1 MIILGIDPGI
11 ADTGFGLIEDT
22 KGQLKVLTFGSI
34 KTKAGL
40 PLAQRLAELYQQ
52 LQKIIKDY
60 QPQTAAIEQLF
71 FCNNAK
77 TALIVGQA
85 RGVAMLTC
93 QQAGLAIF
101 EFTPLQVKQA
111 VATYGGAS
119 KLQVQKM
126 VQMILGL
133 KEIPKPDDAA
143 DALAI
148 AICGLNSFNLSN
160 LDKLRKKG

>member
-11 ADTGFGLIEDT
+11 ADTGFGVIEDT
-22 KGQLKVLTFGSI
+22 GGQLKVLTYGSI

-40 PLAQRLAELYQQ
+40 PLGERLVELFNQ
-52 LQKIIKDY
+52 LSKTIKDY
-60 QPQTAAIEQLF
+60 QPQTVAIEQLF

-85 RGVAMLTC
+85 RGVAMLAC
-93 QQAGLAIF
+93 QQAKLTIF

-111 VATYGGAS
+111 VTAYGGAS

-148 AICGLNSFNLSN
+148 AICGLNNSN
-160 LDKLRKKG
+160 FLLKNRGKKS